1 MVTLD
6 GLVLERRSGSLD
18 LLAQPL
24 GERLRAL
31 EGRLRQDDRE
41 LLAAVARE
49 DLVAADALLDDARE
63 LLQHEVAREV
73 AVDVVD
79 LLEVVDVEHDERQI
93 ARVAARADDL
103 LLERLEQ
110 VALHVRLRETID
122 DGHPVDLFVVLRLD
136 VLPGEELED
145 GRADLDA
152 VAVRQ
157 SDARATICSSFT

>member
-1 MVTLD
+1 MRRADRDGHAD
-6 GLVLERRSGSLD
+6 GLALEDEAALLD

-24 GERLRAL
+24 GQRARPL
-31 EGRLRQDDRE
+31 EVGLRQDDGE

-49 DLVAADALLDDARE
+49 HLVAADALLDEARH
-63 LLQHEVAREV
+63 LLEDVVAGEV

-79 LLEVVDVEHDERQI
+79 LLEVVDVEHEEAEI
-93 ARVAARADDL
+93 ALVTPRAHDL

-110 VALHVRLRETID
+110 VPLHVHLRETID

-136 VLPGEELED
+136 VLPGQELED

-152 VAVRQ
+152 VAVGRG
-157 SDARATICSSFT
+157 APRA